1 LRVSMFVNKETT
13 YLLTYLL
20 RLQWFGRVKRM
31 DNSRLPAKTL
41 ETMATGTRTR
51 GRLKK
56 RWTENVKEDI
66 QKISSNIRQ
75 AVECAKDR
83 KQ

>member
-1 LRVSMFVNKETT
+1 MFVNKETT

-31 DNSRLPAKTL
+31 DNSRLPAKAL